1 MKKVSTQ
8 QTGRQ
13 YDYRIK
19 EEKNKATARQVLIS
33 EEIFFI
39 PFPSRRERTGGP
51 VSILPREFQLCVT
64 THCLESR
71 FFSCRPNDLATHV
84 LQHSASLCKPKTS
97 TLPRSYI
104 VYSAQTI
111 HWAPY
116 LHCLQCA
123 KCWFEDD
130 TICTSSFSICCRYLD
145 SLLFPKHQN
154 EIPGIV

>member
-39 PFPSRRERTGGP
+39 PFPSRRERSGGP

-64 THCLESR
+64 KYCLESR
-71 FFSCRPNDLATHV
+71 FSRVALTIWPPTCFNT
-84 LQHSASLCKPKTS
+84 LQVSVNQKHRLCPVV
-97 TLPRSYI
+97 TLFT
-104 VYSAQTI
+104 V
-111 HWAPY
+111 H
-116 LHCLQCA
+116 
-123 KCWFEDD
+123 
-130 TICTSSFSICCRYLD
+130 
-145 SLLFPKHQN
+145 KHQLC
-154 EIPGIV
+154 PVLTLFTVR